1 MVKLVK
7 TIKEIR
13 KLLTEIRAE
22 KIESKDEPCI
32 AFVPTMGALH
42 DGHLALIDES
52 RHRFPQSFVVV
63 SIFVNPLQF
72 AADGRDLERYPRTLD
87 IDLKLLDGKADVV
100 FAPDV
105 DELYPKGCG
114 SEVRVRVGEE
124 SAAQFEGKNR
134 RGHFDGVLTVVSKLF
149 NIVHPNVA
157 AFGQKDAEQVFLI
170 CRMVEQLNFDI
181 QILIVPTVREA
192 DGLAMSSRNRLL
204 SVNERSTALLLVTA
218 LSNAT
223 DAYLVSGDV
232 KECLIAGESV
242 LEKNKGVRLD
252 YLVAVDPNTMEQI
265 GGEHRGPIMFMIAA
279 WIGDVRLIDNV
290 KIDPTSK

>member
-7 TIKEIR
+7 TINELR
-13 KLLTEIRAE
+13 KLVTEIRAE
-22 KIESKDEPCI
+22 KIKNDDEPCI

-42 DGHLALIDES
+42 DGHLTLVDET
-52 RHRFPQSFVVV
+52 RRRFPRAFVVV

-87 IDLKLLDGKADVV
+87 ADLKLLEDKANIV

-105 DELYPKGCG
+105 EELYPKGCG
-114 SEVRVRVGEE
+114 SEVRVQVGEE

-134 RGHFDGVLTVVSKLF
+134 PGHFDGVLTVVSKLF

-170 CRMVEQLNFDI
+170 CRMVKQLNFDVE
-181 QILIVPTVREA
+181 ILIVPTVREA

-204 SVNERSTALLLVTA
+204 SVGDRSTALLLVAA
-218 LSNAT
+218 LSTAT
-223 DAYLVSGDV
+223 DAYLAGKHVE
-232 KECLIAGESV
+232 ECLTAGELV
-242 LEKNKGVRLD
+242 LEKNKEVRLD

-265 GGEHRGPIMFMIAA
+265 VGESRGPVMFMIAA
-279 WIGDVRLIDNV
+279 WIGEVRLIDNV
-290 KIDPTSK
+290 KIDSISK